1 MNAKLHKAYRSLC
14 DNAFFRTLGWQ
25 RTTSDKVDDARYLP
39 KLEQLGLFRRDQHMD
54 WVRLDLDVLY
64 PKLNAKTAV
73 LLLNT
78 TVLTNIGGNYR
89 ASASFK
95 FCEGDLTSTST
106 GVEGRLKEALELV
119 ELNKFTWENFDEQ
132 HHT

>member
-14 DNAFFRTLGWQ
+14 DNAFFRTVGWQ
-25 RTTSDKVDDARYLP
+25 RTTSEKVDDASSLP
-39 KLEQLGLFRRDQHMD
+39 KLEQLGFFRRDYQLD
-54 WVRLDLDVLY
+54 WVRLDLNALY
-64 PKLNAKTAV
+64 PEINLKNAV

-78 TVLTNIGGNYR
+78 TVLTNNIGGNYR

-119 ELNKFTWENFDEQ
+119 ELNNFKWENFDE